1 MQYGEAVSVIRR
13 IPIFAGLDKAA
24 QKLIAFSSMYLE
36 FEPGEVIFRAGDV
49 TDCVYVIDEGV
60 VEVISERDGEDVVVG
75 KLDRHKLVGEM
86 GIFRNAPRSATV
98 RALDSVKA
106 LKIDADVFLRIVT
119 ENADAAV
126 AVMRDL
132 SDKVAAL
139 TELYEQSAR
148 QSDAM
153 INHPPK
159 TS

>member
-24 QKLIAFSSMYLE
+24 QKLIAFSSLYLE
-36 FEPGEVIFRAGDV
+36 FEPGEVMFRAGDV

-60 VEVISERDGEDVVVG
+60 VEVISERDGENVVVG
-75 KLDRHKLVGEM
+75 KLGRHKLVGEM

-98 RALDSVKA
+98 RALEPVKA
-106 LKIDADVFLRIVT
+106 LKIDADVFLRTVT

-139 TELYEQSAR
+139 TERYEQSPR
-148 QSDAM
+148 QGEAVN
-153 INHPPK
+153 NH
-159 TS
+159 SQNSS